1 MSKIKDIFVKPIDRN
16 IRGVIKI
23 GQDDE
28 SIKENELSEYVVTD
42 ELKRDFIKFFD
53 SYNKSIDKPT
63 DEMGVWISGFFGSG
77 KSHFLKILSYLLEND
92 TVKNRRAIDYF
103 LEDGKFDDN
112 HLTEAINKATS
123 VPTDVALFNIDSKA
137 DSNSSNDNSAILT
150 VFLKVFNEQLGY
162 SSIPEVA
169 AMERWLDSEN
179 KYDAFKAAFQELD
192 SENHTTWIEA
202 RSKYAILTT
211 RIQKTLVNANILNE
225 EDAKNY
231 VEHLQL
237 NKYSISPE
245 EFADLVKDYLDKK
258 GNNYHFVFLAD
269 EVGQFIG
276 DNDKRML
283 NLQTIVEQLGVKCQG
298 RAWVIVTSQQ
308 QMNQVTE
315 GFTKHERDFSKIQSR
330 FNTMINMSS
339 ANADEV
345 IRKRLLAKRPLAS
358 EQLQNLFTQKEFSI
372 NNKINFSDQIK
383 RQKFND
389 SEEFVDNYPFIP
401 YQFSLLKD
409 VLAVVR
415 KKGASGSHM
424 SDGERS
430 MLATFQEATKNYEDS
445 EVGALVPFAAFF
457 TGMKEFLN
465 HDHQVVFDKAIG
477 DKYINPNNEN
487 YPFII
492 QILAVLFMIKYV
504 DNYPATL
511 DNITTLL
518 LNNIDQDRVELTA
531 QVKDALNILKRQNY
545 VQQKLDT
552 YDFLTDSEQEVN
564 ESINA
569 IEVDDHK
576 VVKRIGSYLL
586 SDGLVD
592 PKYNYNGCKMKNQY
606 IFEFNM
612 YIDGSGLNRLT
623 NDLNIKVVSPL
634 EVEKY
639 NELDFKQESGDGKS
653 IIVVLKDDDRYIEN
667 YRRVEKINE
676 FLQSPESRSDDTK
689 KAIAYRRQSET
700 REIETTT
707 QDLLKEGLIEADVYV
722 LGEVLERGSNFKS
735 RLDQAKKD
743 VIDNNYRNLSYLTVV
758 KTDNDITEL
767 FKDNKVTLV
776 DDNIQ
781 AIEEV
786 VNYIG
791 TQAGMMNNISFAGVR
806 QRFEKVPF
814 GYKTSDVAWMVAKAF
829 MDGKLKIYFN
839 NEQITIQD
847 AKDNPKDT
855 AKYFTSKVNAPK
867 LTIKPVKEITEKQKR
882 DAQEYVEE
890 VLDGK
895 LTIMPNDTSEMIVES
910 IKNKTISLI
919 TKLTSLLNKKYS
931 ADTPY
936 PNHQL
941 IEKGITRLRLVA
953 SKDSD
958 TIFQYISEN
967 LPSYEDWYDDMEDH
981 SVFEFYGDA
990 QTVSDQQKIWNRSKS
1005 YLDRY
1010 NAAENFIQNE
1020 ALTAIAQKIKENL
1033 ENDNFGRAIPQL
1045 SKYNSEFAAEY
1056 NDVIQKLYDD
1066 VTAKVTDVQNTLI
1079 DRLREVNFPINIQEK
1094 LTKQIKDAFT
1104 QISNTAQS
1112 YSESAEANAYIRLY
1126 GLIGEIDSKRKELQ
1140 IGINNTS
1147 TALAQQRK
1155 QELEN
1160 EKPEEPG
1167 FVSHGDNSVSV
1178 ELPDGMEPND
1188 LKVIASTE
1196 VNITKSINIKGL
1208 IKEDSWHITSQDDLD
1223 KYIAELKTK
1232 LERELDNTDILNIDF

>member
-28 SIKENELSEYVVTD
+28 KIKENELSEYVVTD
-42 ELKRDFIKFFD
+42 ELKRDFIRFFD
-53 SYNKSIDKPT
+53 SYNKSIDNPT

-103 LEDGKFDDN
+103 LEDGKFDDD
-112 HLTEAINKATS
+112 HLTDAINKATS

-169 AMERWLDSEN
+169 AMERWLDGEN
-179 KYDAFKAAFQELD
+179 KYDAFKTAFQELD
-192 SENHTTWIEA
+192 SEYHTTWIEA

-211 RIQKTLVNANILNE
+211 RIQNALVNADILNE

-258 GNNYHFVFLAD
+258 GNNRHFVFLAD

-298 RAWVIVTSQQ
+298 RAWVVVTSQQ

-315 GFTKHERDFSKIQSR
+315 SFSKHERDFSKIQGR

-345 IRKRLLAKRPLAS
+345 IRKRLLAKKPLAV
-358 EQLQNLFTQKEFSI
+358 EQLQDLFAQKEFSI

-383 RQKFND
+383 RQKFDD
-389 SEEFVDNYPFIP
+389 SEEFVENYPFIP

-415 KKGASGSHM
+415 KKGATGSHM

-430 MLATFQEATKNYEDS
+430 MLATFQEATEKYQDS
-445 EVGALVPFAAFF
+445 EVGTLVPFAAFF

-465 HDHQVVFDKAIG
+465 HDHQAVFDKAIG
-477 DKYINPNNEN
+477 DKYINPDNEDS
-487 YPFII
+487 PFTIRV
-492 QILAVLFMIKYV
+492 LAVLFMIKYV

-531 QVKDALNILKRQNY
+531 QVKDALNVLMRQNY
-545 VQQKLDT
+545 IQKKLDT

-576 VVKRIGSYLL
+576 VVQRIGSYLL
-586 SDGLVD
+586 SAGLVD
-592 PKYNYNGCKMKNQY
+592 PKYNYNAHKMKNQY

-653 IIVVLKDDDRYIEN
+653 IIVVLKEDDRYIEN

-707 QDLLKEGLIEADVYV
+707 QDLLKEGLLDADIYV
-722 LGEVLERGSNFKS
+722 LGEVLARGSNFKS
-735 RLDQAKKD
+735 RLDQAKKEI
-743 VIDNNYRNLSYLTVV
+743 IDNNYRNLSYLDAV
-758 KTDNDITEL
+758 KMDNDIIDL
-767 FKDNKVTLV
+767 FKENKVLLV
-776 DDNIQ
+776 DDDNAQ

-786 VNYIG
+786 VNYIS
-791 TQAGMMNNISFAGVR
+791 TQAGMMNNVSFAGVR

-814 GYKTSDVAWMVAKAF
+814 GYKTSDVAWMIAKAF

-855 AKYFTSKVNAPK
+855 AKYFTSKANAPK

-895 LTIMPNDTSEMIVES
+895 LTIMPNDTSEMIAES
-910 IKNKTISLI
+910 IKNKTVSLI

-941 IEKGITRLRLVA
+941 IEKGITRLKLVA

-967 LPSYEDWYDDMEDH
+967 LPSYEDWYDDMEDR

-990 QTVSDQQKIWNRSKS
+990 NKTVSDQQKIWNRSKS

-1020 ALTAIAQKIKENL
+1020 SLKAITQKINENL
-1033 ENDNFGRAIPQL
+1033 KNDNFGRAIPQL

-1066 VTAKVTDVQNTLI
+1066 VNAKIADVQSTLLS
-1079 DRLREVNFPINIQEK
+1079 RLREANFPLNIQEK
-1094 LTKQIKDAFT
+1094 LNKQIKAAFT
-1104 QISNTAQS
+1104 QISNNAQN
-1112 YSESAEANAYIRLY
+1112 YSDSAETNAYIRLY

-1140 IGINNTS
+1140 IAINNTS
-1147 TALAQQRK
+1147 TALAQQRE
-1155 QELEN
+1155 QEEN
-1160 EKPEEPG
+1160 AKKAANDYQDESPVSSTEDEK
-1167 FVSHGDNSVSV
+1167 DNNTTQIAQVSV
-1178 ELPDGMEPND
+1178 VKT
-1188 LKVIASTE
+1188 KV
-1196 VNITKSINIKGL
+1196 TKSLGISDVV
-1208 IKEDSWHITSQDDLD
+1208 KEDSWHITSQDDLD
-1223 KYIAELKTK
+1223 KYITELKTK